1 MFIKSKL
8 EKIIPIKEEIY
19 RDFDLM
25 KIDID
30 EFYKSNNSNLLRY
43 EESVRLR
50 YGFVDI
56 VTGKSFVMSLSYHLG
71 SLRSFNDYIEHYCDI
86 AFYNKNIVNFI
97 KKHPNSVEWSSVSS
111 NYNLSKE
118 FIRKFYN
125 KLNFEHLLN
134 NNKTS
139 DEIKDF
145 CKMFL

>member
-19 RDFDLM
+19 RDFDFM

-30 EFYKSNNSNLLRY
+30 EFCKNNDRNFLRY
-43 EESVRLR
+43 EEPIRLR

-56 VTGKSFVMSLSYHLG
+56 ETGKSFVMSLSYHLG

-86 AFYNKNIVNFI
+86 ALYNKNIVNFI
-97 KKHPNSVEWSSVSS
+97 KKHPNSVCWETISSR
-111 NYNLSKE
+111 YNLSKE
-118 FIRKFYN
+118 FIQKFYN
-125 KLNFEHLLN
+125 KLDFNRLMD
-134 NNKTS
+134 NKNTS